1 MPVKKLSLT
10 LFCTILFWTLT
21 ACSEQQAF
29 ERYFDVLPVFWGQ
42 IYQQGGETL
51 YCGEA
56 FGPDKGRSINVE
68 HVYPMSWAMKGEGC
82 EDRDQCRASSS
93 RFNRIEA
100 DMHNLYPARKE
111 INKRRGSFPFGMVQ
125 GERREFGPCD
135 FEFDS
140 RRRNVEPRP
149 AVRGNIARAMFYMH
163 ETYDLKIFRRQAEL
177 LKRWNREDPPDQEE
191 KRRNQ
196 AIAKL
201 QGNRNRFVDDPKAID
216 RLRF

>member
-1 MPVKKLSLT
+1 MPGKTLSLALACTT
-10 LFCTILFWTLT
+10 LLWTLT

-29 ERYFDVLPVFWGQ
+29 ERYFDALPVFWGE
-42 IYQQGGETL
+42 IYQHGGETL

-56 FGPDKGRSINVE
+56 FGRDKGRGINVE
-68 HVYPMSWAMKGEGC
+68 HVYPMGWAMKEEGC
-82 EDRDQCRASSS
+82 HNREQCRASSP

-100 DMHNLYPARKE
+100 DMHNLYPSRKD
-111 INKRRGSFPFGMVQ
+111 INKIRGSFPFGMVK
-125 GERREFGPCD
+125 GEQREFGPCD
-135 FEFDS
+135 FEFDP

-149 AVRGNIARAMFYMH
+149 AVRGNIARAMFYMQ
-163 ETYDLKIFRRQAEL
+163 ETYDLKIDRRQAEL

-196 AIAKL
+196 TIAAI
-201 QGNRNRFVDDPKAID
+201 QGNRNRFIDDPKAAE